1 MSRFGLLLKDFVACL
16 ETRFDGINDERNLED
31 VRCDILEKF
40 SLTCVLLPCGIL
52 DGVSNNIFSFGKIIF
67 RLVLVKVREG
77 FTFLGALL
85 GLKACMP
92 ISASSNMQSRNLTLN
107 KFCTSKSCS
116 QRWAISLDFAAPR
129 WSRSAIV
136 VFPGGMSLEESIV
149 SEFSTEWLI
158 LGLNCICSW
167 KFMLQKLPIC
177 STINILPL
185 SNTSTVG
192 VLFLLGFRAGDG
204 LK

>member
-1 MSRFGLLLKDFVACL
+1 MSWFGLVLKDFVACL

-52 DGVSNNIFSFGKIIF
+52 DGVSNSVFSFGKVIF

-107 KFCTSKSCS
+107 TNKYKLKALRLSLMQRLSICWPCKVRCS
-116 QRWAISLDFAAPR
+116 R
-129 WSRSAIV
+129 
-136 VFPGGMSLEESIV
+136 
-149 SEFSTEWLI
+149 
-158 LGLNCICSW
+158 
-167 KFMLQKLPIC
+167 
-177 STINILPL
+177 
-185 SNTSTVG
+185 
-192 VLFLLGFRAGDG
+192 
-204 LK
+204 

>member
-1 MSRFGLLLKDFVACL
+1 MINKNNILLPDGLKDLLIEEAS
-16 ETRFDGINDERNLED
+16 DESELVKSLLGSFQSSGYEIVKPPLIEHED
-31 VRCDILEKF
+31 SIL
-40 SLTCVLLPCGIL
+40 
-52 DGVSNNIFSFGKIIF
+52 NNVFSFGKVIF

-77 FTFLGALL
+77 FTFFGALL
-85 GLKACMP
+85 GLKAFMP

-149 SEFSTEWLI
+149 SEFST
-158 LGLNCICSW
+158 
-167 KFMLQKLPIC
+167 P
-177 STINILPL
+177 
-185 SNTSTVG
+185 
-192 VLFLLGFRAGDG
+192 
-204 LK
+204 